1 MTLPEK
7 VTLIDVCLRDGLQDE
22 SVFVPTEAK
31 LQLIKALAG
40 AGVEEAEVTA
50 FVHPKWI
57 PPLADADVLA
67 AQLPQ
72 LPSMRLWALIPNRK
86 GYERSRNVLLFG
98 ITTVLSATDAH
109 NQANLNCTTQESLQR
124 LKPVIAAA
132 KAEGRSVRAALS
144 VVFGCPFEGEV
155 PLQRVIELCEQLT
168 AAGADELVLC
178 DTIGVAHPRQVAE
191 VVGQVHARLPK
202 MPLTLHLHDARGFG
216 LANMLAGLQEGI
228 TRFDT
233 SVGGFGGCPY
243 APGAP
248 GNLATERA
256 NAFLTAMGIATGL
269 DQAAIEAV
277 AAQVKSAVARGEP
290 LTTQT

>member
-1 MTLPEK
+1 MTLPQR

-22 SVFVPTEAK
+22 SVFVPTQAK
-31 LQLIKALAG
+31 LQLLDALAR
-40 AGVEEAEVTA
+40 AGVLEAEVTS

-57 PPLADADVLA
+57 PPLADADALA
-67 AQLPQ
+67 ARLPN
-72 LPSMRLWALIPNRK
+72 LPPMRFWALVPNLR
-86 GYERSRNVLLFG
+86 GYERSGNAPLFG

-109 NQANLNCTTQESLQR
+109 NQANLNCTSQESLRR

-132 KAEGRSVRAALS
+132 KADGRSVRAAIS

-155 PLQRVIELCEQLT
+155 PLQRVVDLCEQLT

-191 VVGQVHARLPK
+191 VIGQVRARLPE

-233 SVGGFGGCPY
+233 SLGGFGGCPY

-256 NAFLTAMGIATGL
+256 NTFLTAMGIATDI
-269 DQAAIEAV
+269 DQAAIEA
-277 AAQVKSAVARGEP
+277 AAVQAKSAVAAGEP
-290 LTTQT
+290 IDTKA